1 MSTEIDKKFILE
13 YYQKMTDEQITNFLT
28 KDAKGLT
35 VEAQEIAKAEI
46 IRRNLNTEIIKIVE
60 LQQETH
66 LHISKAY
73 DPNGCPVEDE
83 KRIWIEKS
91 FNFLLNTFGKSN
103 TQARIVLT
111 PTSKDFPV
119 LYNGSEKSAFETL
132 KIISKQMEVDF
143 EKISLCF
150 YDENIQRIIEGNPNG
165 LYWSNGENDSCE
177 ISIVRK
183 LLDEPENMVATLA
196 HEVAHIKLLGEN
208 RLKENNEPL
217 TDLTTIFF
225 GLGIFNANSAF
236 QTFADNQSYGWST
249 SGYLSQMEWGY
260 ALSLFALIRN
270 ESSPDWA
277 NHLSTNVKADFRQSQ
292 NFILNNRDKISIEA

>member
-1 MSTEIDKKFILE
+1 MSSEIDKKFILE
-13 YYQKMTDEQITNFLT
+13 CYQRMTDEQITNFLT

-35 VEAQEIAKAEI
+35 IEAQEIVKAEI

-66 LHISKAY
+66 LHIAKVF

-111 PTSKDFPV
+111 PTPKDFPIF
-119 LYNGSEKSAFETL
+119 YDGSEKSAFETL

-143 EKISLCF
+143 EKITLSF
-150 YDENIQRIIEGNPNG
+150 YDESIQRITEGNPNG
-165 LYWSNGENDSCE
+165 LYWSKGENDDCE
-177 ISIVRK
+177 IAIVRK
-183 LLDEPENMVATLA
+183 LLDEPENLVATLA

-208 RLKENNEPL
+208 RLEENDEPL

-236 QTFADNQSYGWST
+236 QTFTDNQSYGWST
-249 SGYLSQMEWGY
+249 LGYLSQMDWGY
-260 ALSLFALIRN
+260 ALSLFALIRK
-270 ESSPDWA
+270 ESSPNWA
-277 NHLSTNVKADFRQSQ
+277 NHLCTNVKADFRQSQ
-292 NFILNNRDKISIEA
+292 NFILNNRDKITVEA